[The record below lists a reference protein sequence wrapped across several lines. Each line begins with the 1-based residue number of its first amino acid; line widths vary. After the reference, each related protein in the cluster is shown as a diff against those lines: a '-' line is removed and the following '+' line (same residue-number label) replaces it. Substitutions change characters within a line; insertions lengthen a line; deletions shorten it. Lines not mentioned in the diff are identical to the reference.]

1 MNIIKELEFRR
12 NLLLDYYETT
22 RHSDKMED
30 RLELEPEISWLW
42 YLSVEINKIKED
54 KSKYLDNTTL
64 MDETFTSFDKTWSH
78 IK

>member
-12 NLLLDYYETT
+12 NLLLDYYETI